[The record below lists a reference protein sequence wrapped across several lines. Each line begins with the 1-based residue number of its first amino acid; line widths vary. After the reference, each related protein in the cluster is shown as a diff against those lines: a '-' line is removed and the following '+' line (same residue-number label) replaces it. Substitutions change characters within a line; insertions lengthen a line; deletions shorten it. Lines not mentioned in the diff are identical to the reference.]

1 MVDEVVGAVQDIA
14 KTAVV
19 LLQLDLV
26 LHLVLAHKVRHIAHT
41 GTAEGINTLVIVT
54 HRKHCTAILCQ
65 RPCKL
70 FDPCVLQFVG
80 VLELV
85 NQNVAKA
92 PAVMFTDRIV
102 IAQKFIRTQHQ
113 LAKINH
119 ALALALGFVEFIQ
132 LYFFTGVWVAHI
144 NIFSSKTVFFA
155 PSNKPH
161 SLLGWETFFVNLKLF
176 AQSLDSTELVLG
188 IQDLKGLRQ
197 IG

>member
-1 MVDEVVGAVQDIA
+1 MVNQVVGTVQNIA

-26 LHLVLAHKVRHIAHT
+26 LHLVLTHKVRHIAHT
-41 GTAEGINTLVIVT
+41 GTAEGINTLVIIT
-54 HRKHCTAILCQ
+54 HRKHCATVLRN

-85 NQNVAKA
+85 DQDVAKA
-92 PAVMFTDRIV
+92 AAVMFTDGVV
-102 IAQKFIRTQHQ
+102 ITQKFIRTQHQ

-144 NIFSSKTVFFA
+144 HIFGA
-155 PSNKPH
+155 
-161 SLLGWETFFVNLKLF
+161 
-176 AQSLDSTELVLG
+176 
-188 IQDLKGLRQ
+188 
-197 IG
+197 

>member
-1 MVDEVVGAVQDIA
+1 MVNQVVGTVQNIA
-14 KTAVV
+14 KAAVV

-80 VLELV
+80 VLELI
-85 NQNVAKA
+85 NQDVAKA
-92 PAVMFTDRIV
+92 AAVMFTDRVV
-102 IAQKFIRTQHQ
+102 ITQKFIGAQHQ

-132 LYFFTGVWVAHI
+132 LYFFTGVWVAYIH
-144 NIFSSKTVFFA
+144 VFGA
-155 PSNKPH
+155 
-161 SLLGWETFFVNLKLF
+161 
-176 AQSLDSTELVLG
+176 
-188 IQDLKGLRQ
+188 
-197 IG
+197 